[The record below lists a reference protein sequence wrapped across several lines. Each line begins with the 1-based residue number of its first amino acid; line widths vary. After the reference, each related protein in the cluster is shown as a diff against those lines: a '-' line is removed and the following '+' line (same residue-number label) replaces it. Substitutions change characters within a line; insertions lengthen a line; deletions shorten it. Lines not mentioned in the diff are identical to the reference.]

1 MNEQIPNDR
10 ALVPQQSEDC
20 WAPDDQPKPPIAST
34 IITLLLMAAVCVA
47 LYMTRAPECHELAGQ
62 TMPAR
67 CAD

>member
-20 WAPDDQPKPPIAST
+20 WAPDDQVKPPIAST
-34 IITLLLMAAVCVA
+34 IITLLAILAVCVA
-47 LYMTRAPECHELAGQ
+47 LYATRAPECHDNTGR
-62 TMPAR
+62 TMPAK